1 MSKLDKWLAI
11 ISTVY
16 LSVYLSIHLHT
27 QSSNKY
33 IYMYIGALWLDSQP
47 SVIILSHPI
56 RRLHSWCWYTQNPR
70 LWVHLLAAL
79 GPLAESRRSKPNK
92 GGLFC
97 SNQRLSLQNE
107 PGAEPGRSFAVG
119 NMLPA
124 GRPAG
129 RPTQPA
135 RPRSEQCVGYRLSAE
150 GGEPLLSFC
159 HCSTRT
165 CKSFWLCVSAS
176 SSSDSSV
183 CCSSSPSQP

>member
-1 MSKLDKWLAI
+1 
-11 ISTVY
+11 
-16 LSVYLSIHLHT
+16 
-27 QSSNKY
+27 
-33 IYMYIGALWLDSQP
+33 MYIGALWLDSQP

-56 RRLHSWCWYTQNPR
+56 RRLHSWYWYTQNPR

-119 NMLPA
+119 NMLLA

-135 RPRSEQCVGYRLSAE
+135 RPHSEQCVGYRLSAE

-159 HCSTRT
+159 HCYTKKKKNLLTRT
-165 CKSFWLCVSAS
+165 CESFWLCVSAS

-183 CCSSSPSQP
+183 CCSSSPSQL

>member
-1 MSKLDKWLAI
+1 MVSNYI
-11 ISTVY
+11 Y
-16 LSVYLSIHLHT
+16 SVFIYLSIYPSTHT

-33 IYMYIGALWLDSQP
+33 IYMYIGANIGENNYTWLDSQP

-56 RRLHSWCWYTQNPR
+56 RRLHSWYWYTQNPR

-107 PGAEPGRSFAVG
+107 PGAEPGRSVAVG
-119 NMLPA
+119 NML
-124 GRPAG
+124 PAG

-135 RPRSEQCVGYRLSAE
+135 RPRSEQCVG
-150 GGEPLLSFC
+150 
-159 HCSTRT
+159 
-165 CKSFWLCVSAS
+165 
-176 SSSDSSV
+176 
-183 CCSSSPSQP
+183 

>member
-1 MSKLDKWLAI
+1 
-11 ISTVY
+11 
-16 LSVYLSIHLHT
+16 
-27 QSSNKY
+27 
-33 IYMYIGALWLDSQP
+33 MYIGAMWLDSRP

-56 RRLHSWCWYTQNPR
+56 RRLHSWYWYTQNPR

-124 GRPAG
+124 GRP
-129 RPTQPA
+129 TQPA
-135 RPRSEQCVGYRLSAE
+135 RPRSEQCVGYRGWGATIVFLSLLHKKKKISPH
-150 GGEPLLSFC
+150 EPASLSGCAFRRRRAA
-159 HCSTRT
+159 TPR
-165 CKSFWLCVSAS
+165 CVAPRLHR
-176 SSSDSSV
+176 
-183 CCSSSPSQP
+183 SPDLQARRG

>member
-1 MSKLDKWLAI
+1 
-11 ISTVY
+11 
-16 LSVYLSIHLHT
+16 
-27 QSSNKY
+27 
-33 IYMYIGALWLDSQP
+33 MYIGALWLDSQP
-47 SVIILSHPI
+47 SVIILSHPV

-119 NMLPA
+119 NMLLA

-129 RPTQPA
+129 PA
-135 RPRSEQCVGYRLSAE
+135 HA
-150 GGEPLLSFC
+150 
-159 HCSTRT
+159 
-165 CKSFWLCVSAS
+165 AS
-176 SSSDSSV
+176 SSSQRTV
-183 CCSSSPSQP
+183 CGLPTERRGWGATIVFLSLLHKKKKSLHTNLQVFLAVRFGVVEQRLLGVLLLVSIAALIYRLAGADPNK